1 MATFVAMYTKP
12 EDADGFLAEYKAD
25 HVPIAERFPGVT
37 RHSVQV
43 YTATPRRTEPT
54 WWLVYTAEWDS
65 HEDMM
70 AALQDPVMMEA
81 SKHAMGLLQK
91 YGNTAEM
98 MLGGPA

>member
-1 MATFVAMYTKP
+1 MSAWNVCLCVCVSVRGAVLF
-12 EDADGFLAEYKAD
+12 EDL
-25 HVPIAERFPGVT
+25 
-37 RHSVQV
+37 